1 MPQNQHQ
8 THKNNACKY
17 NLVKDR
23 LVQSLE
29 AGKSARECAG
39 ELGISVATANR
50 YKCCISTEFGKVF
63 STQEE
68 LRFIERQRVKAD
80 HMRKALSENISQA
93 ESDKTPMPSQKTGG
107 KK

>member
-1 MPQNQHQ
+1 MSQNKTR
-8 THKNNACKY
+8 THKNNSCKY

-50 YKCCISTEFGKVF
+50 YKCCISTEFSKVF
-63 STQEE
+63 ATQEE

-80 HMRKALSENISQA
+80 HMRALSESVSQA
-93 ESDKTPMPSQKTGG
+93 EPEKTPMPAKKTGG